1 MIKMLTNDKWLI
13 GITVMGVVLYMGFM
27 GFVVLNDRC
36 TDYYIYLISAYA
48 LGNGE
53 NVYTLPA
60 SAFEAIAGQLGIV
73 TQVGPYL
80 YPTLTALVVYPLSF
94 LPLRLGAAIW
104 ISLSGVAALASGL
117 ILCSFTTEKWKQRV
131 ILLSTVAFFP
141 VLTTM
146 NQGQVNLFVLL
157 TVVLTLYYL
166 HHGRNVLG
174 GLIFSMSILLKPF
187 AIALIPLMIWRR
199 KWKALGGFLL
209 GVLLITMLSLAVFGI
224 SSTISQI
231 GPLIGKSGLS
241 IAIPSGLNMSLTVQN
256 LNGLLGRATTGI
268 SAPIGLMLYLA
279 IAGLVGIITIK
290 PADRR
295 YFEIEAALL
304 IVTTHLITPLT
315 WYHHLT
321 MLIIVFALIIVYWD
335 DFKLDMT
342 AILLLL
348 GLILTDMHGLLW
360 KQLSNLHPILSNFPV
375 LTALLLWCLALAIVR
390 RSKETPG

>member
-1 MIKMLTNDKWLI
+1 M
-13 GITVMGVVLYMGFM
+13 GIAAMGVVLYMGFT
-27 GFVVLNDRC
+27 GFVVINDRS
-36 TDYYIYLISAYA
+36 TDYYIYLVSAYA

-60 SAFEAIAGQLGIV
+60 SAFETIASQLGIV
-73 TQVGPYL
+73 TQKGPYL
-80 YPTLTALVVYPLSF
+80 YPTLTALLVYPLSF
-94 LPLRLGAAIW
+94 LPLRLGASMW
-104 ISLSGVAALASGL
+104 IGLSGMAALASGL

-141 VLTTM
+141 FLTTM

-157 TVVLTLYYL
+157 TTVLTLYYM
-166 HHGRNVLG
+166 HHGRNILG
-174 GLIFSMSILLKPF
+174 GIIFSMSILLKPF

-209 GVLLITMLSLAVFGI
+209 GILFVTIISLAVFGI
-224 SSTISQI
+224 SPTISQFR
-231 GPLIGKSGLS
+231 PLSGKSGLS
-241 IAIPSGLNMSLTVQN
+241 IAIPSGLNISLTVQN

-268 SAPIGLMLYLA
+268 SASIGLIIYLA
-279 IAGLVGIITIK
+279 AAGLIGGITVAAIALK
-290 PADRR
+290 PADWR

-321 MLIIVFALIIVYWD
+321 MLIIVFAFIILYWN

-348 GLILTDMHGLLW
+348 GFIFTDMHGIFW

-375 LTALLLWCLALAIVR
+375 LTALLLWGLALAKVCR
-390 RSKETPG
+390 RKEIPF